1 MQLLR
6 QGDERTNDRYGK
18 SAQPLRQH
26 ARQAHINVSDLVI
39 GEAVSTYADRKGD
52 QIWTKLQGQPFGILL
67 MYMERETGIEPA
79 TFSLGKW
86 LQIENK
92 EHSEFRHLFQAIEF
106 TGNSQV
112 FTTRLLM
119 EFKWSSLAAELR
131 ICSSLAAMSRPH
143 SIYQSYPPQGGVM
156 VSVLSCHIQAKPIMP
171 VHEETPSPVL
181 VRQVHSNREAT
192 GSAVA
197 SQQDC
202 LTPQL
207 LIAMSESPQPSQ
219 RHVLLQASS
228 KTDAQGR
235 DGHSGRRVHTG
246 HLLLAGGMRGATA
259 RTRSQSVPSGGD
271 LPSNFGS
278 WLHSDESFNLTE
290 PFLVAS
296 V

>member
-1 MQLLR
+1 MNRFL
-6 QGDERTNDRYGK
+6 
-18 SAQPLRQH
+18 S
-26 ARQAHINVSDLVI
+26 I
-39 GEAVSTYADRKGD
+39 
-52 QIWTKLQGQPFGILL
+52 TKLRTDSHRSTKGEQSEAGLGKLWTFL
-67 MYMERETGIEPA
+67 ERETGIEPA
-79 TFSLGKW
+79 TFSLGKR

-235 DGHSGRRVHTG
+235 DGHSGRRVRIG
-246 HLLLAGGMRGATA
+246 HSPLAEDMRGAVT
-259 RTRSQSVPSGGD
+259 RTRLQAVTACHDAPLNFVPY
-271 LPSNFGS
+271 
-278 WLHSDESFNLTE
+278 LHSAYSTW
-290 PFLVAS
+290 PRRIGIGYHAQW
-296 V
+296 